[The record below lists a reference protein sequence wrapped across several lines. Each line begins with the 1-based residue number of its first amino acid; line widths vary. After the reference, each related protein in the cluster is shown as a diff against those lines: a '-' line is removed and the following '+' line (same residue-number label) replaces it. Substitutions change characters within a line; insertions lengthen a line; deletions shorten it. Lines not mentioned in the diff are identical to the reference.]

1 MKVIDIDA
9 QEQYEHGD
17 SVVVHY
23 VRERGPGES
32 LHHLAVLLCAATG
45 GTISPLEVSV
55 AHRLGQAS
63 NRPRPIII
71 KFTRRCVKTLL
82 MHNKKKLRHTA
93 GWHNVYVD
101 EDLTIWRRNLVS
113 ELNKV
118 DDLQKV
124 MTIDGKIMFTLD
136 KKRYEFNTGE
146 ELMKLFDSG
155 LLPNDFWKAV
165 GINHELIK

>member
-1 MKVIDIDA
+1 M
-9 QEQYEHGD
+9 
-17 SVVVHY
+17 
-23 VRERGPGES
+23 R
-32 LHHLAVLLCAATG
+32 
-45 GTISPLEVSV
+45 
-55 AHRLGQAS
+55 
-63 NRPRPIII
+63 
-71 KFTRRCVKTLL
+71 
-82 MHNKKKLRHTA
+82 NKIKLRHTA

>member
-1 MKVIDIDA
+1 M
-9 QEQYEHGD
+9 
-17 SVVVHY
+17 
-23 VRERGPGES
+23 
-32 LHHLAVLLCAATG
+32 
-45 GTISPLEVSV
+45 
-55 AHRLGQAS
+55 
-63 NRPRPIII
+63 
-71 KFTRRCVKTLL
+71 
-82 MHNKKKLRHTA
+82 
-93 GWHNVYVD
+93 
-101 EDLTIWRRNLVS
+101 
-113 ELNKV
+113 